1 VGLRPVFFVPLRH
14 GERGAP
20 SLFTVSTDD
29 GYGFVTNTQQNSES
43 AFNEP
48 SANLGNQR
56 RNVAVSANIKGT
68 PRGAMTT
75 QATTPIVSTVPPPYR
90 APHDPARIPEIVTAL
105 KKVAQLH
112 DLEEA
117 EYEWLAIH
125 GIETF
130 AESGAVV
137 FREGEPAHKM
147 FILLKGEVYVRREHG
162 GPAALFIGRSGQITG
177 LLPFSRMKATGG
189 LGYTSSE
196 SWWLEFDKSLFPAML
211 KAIPVLAERVVGVL
225 LDRVREIT
233 RMEQQSEKL
242 NALGKLAGNL
252 AHELNNPASAAQRSA
267 AGVLEELRVY
277 GHERFNLGRLCLS
290 AAKTE
295 KIQLWEDEVR
305 AEAKR
310 LGKPAET
317 EQTHREDQ
325 IVSWLNRH
333 EIRESWH
340 IAPELAEFGVLP
352 EQLEPLTGYL
362 DPGAIAVVLSQFTS
376 SLRTERIAE
385 AMLDSTARIFD
396 LIRAI
401 KDYSYMDQMP
411 IQEVDIPQSLEN
423 TLAMVAS
430 RLRKVE
436 VVRNYEPN
444 LPLVSAYGREMN
456 QVWTALIENALDAVH
471 DEGEIKLL
479 VRAAGDM
486 LLVEIWDNGPGI
498 PQELQ
503 ARIFEP
509 FFTTKAPGSGL
520 GLGLDVVNR
529 IVRMHRGFVT
539 VQSKPGSTCFQVRLP
554 LQQVQ
559 AY

>member
-1 VGLRPVFFVPLRH
+1 M
-14 GERGAP
+14 
-20 SLFTVSTDD
+20 S
-29 GYGFVTNTQQNSES
+29 
-43 AFNEP
+43 
-48 SANLGNQR
+48 
-56 RNVAVSANIKGT
+56 
-68 PRGAMTT
+68 T
-75 QATTPIVSTVPPPYR
+75 QATTPALPTVPPPYR
-90 APHDPARIPEIVTAL
+90 APHDAARVPEIVAAL
-105 KKVAQLH
+105 KKVTPLH
-112 DLEEA
+112 DLEQA
-117 EYEWLAIH
+117 EYEWLANH
-125 GIETF
+125 GTEVF
-130 AESGAVV
+130 GESGAVV
-137 FREGEPAHKM
+137 FREGEPANKM
-147 FILLKGEVYVRREHG
+147 MVLLQGEIYVRREHG

-177 LLPFSRMKATGG
+177 LLPFSRMKAYGG
-189 LGYTSSE
+189 LGYTSAA
-196 SWWLEFDKSLFPAML
+196 SWWLEFDRSLFPEML
-211 KAIPVLAERVVGVL
+211 KTIPPLTERVVGIL

-267 AGVLEELRVY
+267 AGILEELRVY
-277 GHERFNLGRLCLS
+277 GHERFNLGRLCLD

-295 KIQLWEDEVR
+295 KVLEWEDQVR

-310 LGKPAET
+310 LGRPAET
-317 EQTHREDQ
+317 EQTRREDE
-325 IVSWLNRH
+325 IVRWLLQH
-333 EIRESWH
+333 EIQESWH
-340 IAPELAEFGVLP
+340 IAPELAEFGVVP
-352 EQLEPLTGYL
+352 GQLEALTGFL

-411 IQEVDIPQSLEN
+411 IQEVDVPQGLEN
-423 TLAMVAS
+423 TLAMLAS
-430 RLRKVE
+430 RLRQVD
-436 VVRNYEPN
+436 VIRDYEPN
-444 LPLVSAYGREMN
+444 LPCVSAYGRELN
-456 QVWTALIENALDAVH
+456 QVWTALIENALDAVQ
-471 DEGEIKLL
+471 DKGEIKLI
-479 VRAAGDM
+479 VRTAGDM

-498 PQELQ
+498 PVELQ

-520 GLGLDVVNR
+520 GLGLDVVSR

-554 LQQVQ
+554 WQKVQ

>member
-1 VGLRPVFFVPLRH
+1 
-14 GERGAP
+14 
-20 SLFTVSTDD
+20 
-29 GYGFVTNTQQNSES
+29 
-43 AFNEP
+43 
-48 SANLGNQR
+48 
-56 RNVAVSANIKGT
+56 VA
-68 PRGAMTT
+68 
-75 QATTPIVSTVPPPYR
+75 
-90 APHDPARIPEIVTAL
+90 AL
-105 KKVAQLH
+105 KKVSQLH
-112 DLEEA
+112 GLEEA
-117 EYEWLAIH
+117 EYEWLATH
-125 GIETF
+125 GIEVF
-130 AESGAVV
+130 AESGAVI
-137 FREGEPAHKM
+137 FREGDPATKM
-147 FILLKGEVYVRREHG
+147 TILLQGEIYVRREHG

-177 LLPFSRMKATGG
+177 VLPFSRMKAYGG
-189 LGYTSSE
+189 LGYTSTPT
-196 SWWLEFDKSLFPAML
+196 WMLEFDRSFFPEML
-211 KAIPVLAERVVGVL
+211 KAIPSLTERVVGIL

-295 KIQLWEDEVR
+295 KVGDWEDQVR
-305 AEAKR
+305 AEYKR

-317 EQTHREDQ
+317 EQTRREDE
-325 IVSWLNRH
+325 IVRWLH
-333 EIRESWH
+333 SHDIQESWH
-340 IAPELAEFGVLP
+340 IAPELAEFGVVP
-352 EQLEPLTGYL
+352 DQLESLAGYL
-362 DPGAIAVVLSQFTS
+362 DPGGIAVVLSQFTS

-430 RLRKVE
+430 RLRHVT
-436 VVRNYEPN
+436 VIRNYEPN
-444 LPLVSAYGREMN
+444 PPCVSAYGRELN
-456 QVWTALIENALDAVH
+456 QVWTALIENALDAVQ
-471 DEGEIKLL
+471 DKGEIKLI
-479 VRAAGDM
+479 VRTAGDM

-498 PQELQ
+498 PPELQ

-520 GLGLDVVNR
+520 GLGLDVVTR
-529 IVRMHRGFVT
+529 IVRMHRGYVT
-539 VQSKPGSTCFQVRLP
+539 VQSKPGETCFQVRLP

>member
-1 VGLRPVFFVPLRH
+1 
-14 GERGAP
+14 
-20 SLFTVSTDD
+20 
-29 GYGFVTNTQQNSES
+29 
-43 AFNEP
+43 
-48 SANLGNQR
+48 
-56 RNVAVSANIKGT
+56 VA
-68 PRGAMTT
+68 
-75 QATTPIVSTVPPPYR
+75 
-90 APHDPARIPEIVTAL
+90 AL
-105 KKVAQLH
+105 KKVTPLH
-112 DLEEA
+112 DLEQA
-117 EYEWLAIH
+117 EYEWLANH
-125 GIETF
+125 GTEVF

-137 FREGEPAHKM
+137 FREGEPANKM
-147 FILLKGEVYVRREHG
+147 TVLLQGEIYVRREHG

-177 LLPFSRMKATGG
+177 LLPFSRMKAYGG
-189 LGYTSSE
+189 LGYTSAA
-196 SWWLEFDKSLFPAML
+196 SWWLEFDRSLFPEMVRT
-211 KAIPVLAERVVGVL
+211 IPTITERVVGIL

-267 AGVLEELRVY
+267 AGILEELRVY
-277 GHERFNLGRLCLS
+277 GHERFNLGRLCLD

-295 KIQLWEDEVR
+295 KVLDWEDQLR

-310 LGKPAET
+310 LGTPAET
-317 EQTHREDQ
+317 EQTRREDE
-325 IVSWLNRH
+325 IVRWLQQH
-333 EIRESWH
+333 EIQESWH
-340 IAPELAEFGVLP
+340 IAPELAEFGVVP
-352 EQLEPLTGYL
+352 GQLEALTGFL

-411 IQEVDIPQSLEN
+411 IQEVDVPQGLEN
-423 TLAMVAS
+423 TLAMLAS
-430 RLRKVE
+430 RLRQVD
-436 VVRNYEPN
+436 VIRDYEPN
-444 LPLVSAYGREMN
+444 LPCVSAYGRELN
-456 QVWTALIENALDAVH
+456 QVWTALIENALDAVQ
-471 DEGEIKLL
+471 DKGEIKLI
-479 VRAAGDM
+479 VRTGGDM

-498 PQELQ
+498 PVELQ

-520 GLGLDVVNR
+520 GLGLDVVSR

-554 LQQVQ
+554 WQKVQ